1 MNTKPFIIVCDGM
14 EEELFTQLK
23 EKSHF
28 TVHPKSKVTSAELK
42 ELLPKANALII
53 RSATSPNQELL
64 ENAKNLKMIIRAGE
78 GTDNIDKKYCA
89 QVGIKVC
96 NTPGANNNSAAEHAI
111 ALMLSTLR
119 YVPQANHLMKQGTW
133 EKNAFVGMEL
143 SQKTIGIVGMG
154 RIGQIVSKRLSGFEP
169 KILFFDPFFKGD
181 AKLYNATQCH
191 TLNELLAQSDIITI
205 HVPLMDSTKNL
216 FTLKEFKL
224 MKKNAILINAS
235 RGKIVNEEDLV
246 IALKEKI
253 IKAAA
258 LDVFSTEPI
267 QTPNSLQEIPN
278 LIMTPHLGASTL
290 EAQLRVGEIC
300 LQMLDE
306 YFLKNNLLNE
316 VKI

>member
-1 MNTKPFIIVCDGM
+1 MNSKPFIIVCDGM
-14 EEELFTQLK
+14 EDELFAQLK

-28 TVHPKSKVTSAELK
+28 NVHPKSKVTLTELK
-42 ELLPKANALII
+42 ELIPQASALII

-64 ENAKNLKMIIRAGE
+64 QNAKNLKMIIRAGE

-111 ALMLSTLR
+111 ALMMSALR
-119 YVPQANHLMKQGTW
+119 FVPQAHQLMKQGTW

-143 SQKTIGIVGMG
+143 SNKTIGIIGMG

-169 KILFFDPFFKGD
+169 KTLFYDPFFKGD
-181 AKLYNATQCH
+181 AKQFNATQCSN
-191 TLNELLAQSDIITI
+191 LNDLLAQSDIITI

-216 FTLKEFKL
+216 ISLKEFKL
-224 MKKNAILINAS
+224 MKKSAILVNAS
-235 RGKIVNEEDLV
+235 RGKIVNEEDLA
-246 IALKEKI
+246 IALKEKM

-258 LDVFSTEPI
+258 LDVFATEPL
-267 QTPNSLQEIPN
+267 TGPSHLQELPN

-290 EAQLRVGEIC
+290 EAQFRVGEIC
-300 LQMLDE
+300 LSMLDE

-316 VKI
+316 VKN